1 MGADL
6 LPQHHKLKL
15 PCLLQTGSPNRFTT
29 RWSPGAKQPCYNA
42 LIVGRKATVLQRV
55 DRLGKSNRVTTRW
68 SSGEKQPC
76 YNALIVRG
84 KTTVRWSS
92 GAKQQSVDRQG
103 QNNSPL
109 IVRGKTTVR
118 WSSGAK
124 QQSVD
129 RQGKG
134 NRVITPVLQRLIV
147 GAKQPCIEFLL
158 CRVVEPEG
166 RFRSKLLLF
175 ESSIYWI
182 SPSQDLFIYL
192 FCNLAFN
199 LLI

>member
-118 WSSGAK
+118 WSSGERQPCYNARVTT
-124 QQSVD
+124 VD
-129 RQGKG
+129 RGGKATVY
-134 NRVITPVLQRLIV
+134 RVFIV
-147 GAKQPCIEFLL
+147 QSSGTGRKISKQTAFVWVEYLL
-158 CRVVEPEG
+158 NL
-166 RFRSKLLLF
+166 SK
-175 ESSIYWI
+175 SR
-182 SPSQDLFIYL
+182 FIYL
-192 FCNLAFN
+192 FIL
-199 LLI
+199 